1 MVIYMIN
8 KKYKGIFYIIL
19 SAFFFSLMSMFIRL
33 SGDIPSFQKAF
44 FRNFVALI
52 ISVLI
57 MMKNHEKIGFK
68 PGNLKYL
75 VMRAVCGTVGIICN
89 FYAVDHLNLSDA
101 SMLNKMSP
109 FFAILFSFILL
120 KEKISAVQAV
130 IVTGAF
136 IGSLFIV
143 KPSSEILSSP
153 ASLIGLLGGMG
164 AGTAYTFVRILG
176 QKGENKSFIV
186 LFFSAFSC
194 LVFLPFLIFDYH
206 EMSLKQLVFLILAGV
221 SACGGQ
227 FSVTSAYCYAPAKEI
242 SVYDYSQL
250 IFATVLGFLVF
261 GQIPDSLSIIGY
273 IIIISM
279 AVAMFIYN
287 NKKTDGH

>member
-1 MVIYMIN
+1 MIN

-19 SAFFFSLMSMFIRL
+19 SAFFFALMSMFIRL

-52 ISVLI
+52 MAFAI
-57 MMKNHEKIGFK
+57 MIKSHEKIK
-68 PGNLKYL
+68 IKKENLKYL
-75 VMRAVCGTVGIICN
+75 SMRAICGTVGIICN
-89 FYAVDHLNLSDA
+89 FYAVDHLNLADA

-109 FFAILFSFILL
+109 FFAIIFSFFLL
-120 KEKISAVQAV
+120 KEKISPVQAI
-130 IVTGAF
+130 IVAGAF

-143 KPSSEILSSP
+143 KPSAQILSSP
-153 ASLIGLLGGMG
+153 ASLIGLIGGMG

-176 QKGENKSFIV
+176 QRGENKSFIV

-194 LVFLPFLIFDYH
+194 LVFLPFLIFSYQ
-206 EMSLKQLVFLILAGV
+206 EMNFKQFAFLILAGA

-227 FSVTSAYCYAPAKEI
+227 FSVTSAYCYAPAREI

-250 IFATVLGFLVF
+250 IFATILGFIVF
-261 GQIPDSLSIIGY
+261 GQIPDLSSIIGY
-273 IIIISM
+273 IIIILM
-279 AVAMFIYN
+279 AVLMFFYN
-287 NKKTDGH
+287 NKKSDGN

>member
-1 MVIYMIN
+1 MN
-8 KKYKGIFYIIL
+8 TKKYKGVIYIIL
-19 SAFFFSLMSMFIRL
+19 SAFFFALMSMFIRL

-44 FRNFVALI
+44 FRNFVAMA
-52 ISVLI
+52 ISVI
-57 MMKNHEKIGFK
+57 TMIKHHEKPVIK
-68 PGNLKYL
+68 SGNLIYL
-75 VMRAVCGTVGIICN
+75 VMRSICGTVGIICN
-89 FYAVDHLNLSDA
+89 FYAIDNLNLSDA

-109 FFAILFSFILL
+109 FFAIIFSFILL
-120 KEKISAVQAV
+120 KEKISPVQAL

-136 IGSLFIV
+136 IGSIFIV

-153 ASLIGLLGGMG
+153 ASLAGLLGGMG

-206 EMSLKQLVFLILAGV
+206 DMTIKQLIFLILAGA
-221 SACGGQ
+221 SAAGGQ
-227 FSVTSAYCYAPAKEI
+227 FSVTSAYCYAPAREI

-250 IFATVLGFLVF
+250 IFATILGFFVF

-273 IIIISM
+273 LIIISM

-287 NKKTDGH
+287 NKKTDG

>member
-1 MVIYMIN
+1 MN
-8 KKYKGIFYIIL
+8 TKKYKGVIYIIL
-19 SAFFFSLMSMFIRL
+19 SAFFFALMSMFIRL

-44 FRNFVALI
+44 FRNFVAMA
-52 ISVLI
+52 ISVI
-57 MMKNHEKIGFK
+57 TMIKHHEKPVIK
-68 PGNLKYL
+68 SGNLIYL
-75 VMRAVCGTVGIICN
+75 VMRSICGTVGIICN
-89 FYAVDHLNLSDA
+89 FYAIDNLNLSDA

-109 FFAILFSFILL
+109 FFAIIFSFILL
-120 KEKISAVQAV
+120 KEKISPVQAL

-136 IGSLFIV
+136 IGSIFIV

-153 ASLIGLLGGMG
+153 ASLAGLLGGMG

-206 EMSLKQLVFLILAGV
+206 DMTIKQLIFLILAGA
-221 SACGGQ
+221 SAAGGQ

-250 IFATVLGFLVF
+250 IFATILGFFVF
-261 GQIPDSLSIIGY
+261 GQIPDKLSIIGY
-273 IIIISM
+273 AIIISM
-279 AVAMFIYN
+279 AVIMFIYN
-287 NKKTDGH
+287 SKKKDGH

>member
-1 MVIYMIN
+1 MN
-8 KKYKGIFYIIL
+8 TKKYKGVIYIIL
-19 SAFFFSLMSMFIRL
+19 SAFFFALMSMFIRL

-44 FRNFVALI
+44 FRNFVAMA
-52 ISVLI
+52 ISVI
-57 MMKNHEKIGFK
+57 TMIKHHEKPVIK
-68 PGNLKYL
+68 SGNLIYL
-75 VMRAVCGTVGIICN
+75 VMRSICGTVGIICN
-89 FYAVDHLNLSDA
+89 FYAIDNLNLSDA

-109 FFAILFSFILL
+109 FFAIIFSFILL
-120 KEKISAVQAV
+120 KEKISPVQAL

-136 IGSLFIV
+136 IGSIFIV

-153 ASLIGLLGGMG
+153 ASLVGLLGGMG

-206 EMSLKQLVFLILAGV
+206 DMTIKQLIFLILAGA
-221 SACGGQ
+221 SAAGGQ

-250 IFATVLGFLVF
+250 IFATILGFFVF
-261 GQIPDSLSIIGY
+261 GQIPDKLSIIGY
-273 IIIISM
+273 AIIISM
-279 AVAMFIYN
+279 AVIMFIYN

>member
-1 MVIYMIN
+1 MIN

-19 SAFFFSLMSMFIRL
+19 SAFFFALMSMFIRL

-52 ISVLI
+52 MAFAI
-57 MMKNHEKIGFK
+57 MIKNHEKIK
-68 PGNLKYL
+68 IKKENLKYL
-75 VMRAVCGTVGIICN
+75 SMRAICGTVGIICN
-89 FYAVDHLNLSDA
+89 FYAVDHLNLADA

-109 FFAILFSFILL
+109 FFAIIFSFFLL
-120 KEKISAVQAV
+120 KEKISPVQAI
-130 IVTGAF
+130 IVAGAF

-143 KPSSEILSSP
+143 KPSAQILSSP
-153 ASLIGLLGGMG
+153 ASLIGLIGGMG

-176 QKGENKSFIV
+176 QRGENKSFIV

-194 LVFLPFLIFDYH
+194 LVFLPFLIFSYQ
-206 EMSLKQLVFLILAGV
+206 EMNFKQFAFLILAGA

-227 FSVTSAYCYAPAKEI
+227 FSVTSAYCYAPAREI

-250 IFATVLGFLVF
+250 IFATILGFIVF
-261 GQIPDSLSIIGY
+261 GQIPDLSSIIGY
-273 IIIISM
+273 IIIILM
-279 AVAMFIYN
+279 AVLMFFYN
-287 NKKTDGH
+287 NKKSDGN

>member
-1 MVIYMIN
+1 MN
-8 KKYKGIFYIIL
+8 TKKYKGVIYIIL
-19 SAFFFSLMSMFIRL
+19 SAFFFALMSMFIRL

-44 FRNFVALI
+44 FRNFVAMA
-52 ISVLI
+52 ISVI
-57 MMKNHEKIGFK
+57 TMIKHHEKPVIK
-68 PGNLKYL
+68 SGNLIYL
-75 VMRAVCGTVGIICN
+75 VMRSICGTVGIICN
-89 FYAVDHLNLSDA
+89 FYAIDNLNLSDA

-109 FFAILFSFILL
+109 FFAIIFSFILL
-120 KEKISAVQAV
+120 KEKISPVQAL

-136 IGSLFIV
+136 IGSVFIV

-153 ASLIGLLGGMG
+153 ASLVGLLGGMG

-206 EMSLKQLVFLILAGV
+206 DMTIKQLIFLILAGA
-221 SACGGQ
+221 SAAGGQ

-273 IIIISM
+273 LIIISM

-287 NKKTDGH
+287 NKKTDG